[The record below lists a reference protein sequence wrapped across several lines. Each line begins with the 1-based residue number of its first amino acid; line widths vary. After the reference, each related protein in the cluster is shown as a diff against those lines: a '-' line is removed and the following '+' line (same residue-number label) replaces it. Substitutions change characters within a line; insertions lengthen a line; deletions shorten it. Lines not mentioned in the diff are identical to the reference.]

1 MGKSSRYIPLFKH
14 LNNRLIATYIL
25 AVEGGGI
32 GGTGTGASRARSPGH
47 GLWAGCWVWPAA
59 APGARQKK
67 FKFIQM
73 RSIGIIELICGLLLV
88 AGSS

>member
-1 MGKSSRYIPLFKH
+1 M
-14 LNNRLIATYIL
+14 
-25 AVEGGGI
+25 
-32 GGTGTGASRARSPGH
+32 GGTGTGARARSPGH
-47 GLWAGCWVWPAA
+47 GVWAGWWVVGVAGS
-59 APGARQKK
+59 GARQKK

>member
-1 MGKSSRYIPLFKH
+1 MR
-14 LNNRLIATYIL
+14 IATCASIRSFYL
-25 AVEGGGI
+25 PLPPHPALYSQTTLR
-32 GGTGTGASRARSPGH
+32 TGRRRPFSPGH
-47 GLWAGCWVWPAA
+47 GLGAGAGWWVWPAA

>member
-1 MGKSSRYIPLFKH
+1 MCIRDRWVVG
-14 LNNRLIATYIL
+14 
-25 AVEGGGI
+25 V
-32 GGTGTGASRARSPGH
+32 
-47 GLWAGCWVWPAA
+47 AGS
-59 APGARQKK
+59 GARQKK

>member
-1 MGKSSRYIPLFKH
+1 M
-14 LNNRLIATYIL
+14 
-25 AVEGGGI
+25 
-32 GGTGTGASRARSPGH
+32 GGTGPRGH
-47 GLWAGCWVWPAA
+47 GGLGHRAMGWVLVMVLVLGGGC
-59 APGARQKK
+59 GRQRRPPKK

>member
-1 MGKSSRYIPLFKH
+1 MG
-14 LNNRLIATYIL
+14 
-25 AVEGGGI
+25 
-32 GGTGTGASRARSPGH
+32 
-47 GLWAGCWVWPAA
+47 AGCWVCPAA
-59 APGARQKK
+59 APAKK

>member
-1 MGKSSRYIPLFKH
+1 MGCGL
-14 LNNRLIATYIL
+14 
-25 AVEGGGI
+25 GGG
-32 GGTGTGASRARSPGH
+32 
-47 GLWAGCWVWPAA
+47 WWVWPAA

-73 RSIGIIELICGLLLV
+73 RSIGIMELICGLLLV